1 MKIAAYQFAVS
12 GNIRNNFEEIKK
24 AISMAK
30 ENLVELVIFP
40 ECALTGYPPKDIPD
54 STCIDFEIVDDI
66 CHKLQMLSDEKE
78 ISFIV
83 GTIYRDE
90 KIYNR
95 AILFQPYKNY
105 QFYDKRALWGW
116 DRDNF
121 TEGQNEGIF
130 EIGGITIGV
139 RICFEIRFPEYFRE
153 LYKQRTDLNVVL

>member
-12 GNIRNNFEEIKK
+12 GDIRNYFEEIKK

-83 GTIYRDE
+83 GTI
-90 KIYNR
+90 
-95 AILFQPYKNY
+95 
-105 QFYDKRALWGW
+105 
-116 DRDNF
+116 
-121 TEGQNEGIF
+121 
-130 EIGGITIGV
+130 
-139 RICFEIRFPEYFRE
+139 
-153 LYKQRTDLNVVL
+153 